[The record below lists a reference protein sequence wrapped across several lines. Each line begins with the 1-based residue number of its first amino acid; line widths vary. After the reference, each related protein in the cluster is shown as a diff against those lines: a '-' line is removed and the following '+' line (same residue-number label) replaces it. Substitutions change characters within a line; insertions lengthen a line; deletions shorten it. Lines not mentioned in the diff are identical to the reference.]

1 MPVPRVLHL
10 SVMELLE
17 VFEKVGL
24 ALGLGLLVGLQR
36 ERVQA
41 RLAGIRTFALI
52 SLLGAIC
59 GLLSADLGGWPVGV
73 GGLAVAGLLV
83 AGNIAARGAQ
93 EREPGLTTEVSA
105 LVMYAVGAY
114 LVVGHATVAI
124 AIGGATA
131 LLLHWKRP
139 MHAFVARIGE
149 GDLAAIMQFA
159 LITLVILPVLPDQ
172 TFGPYDVLNP
182 RHIWLMVVLIVGISL
197 GGYVAYKWLGAEGGA
212 VLAGTL
218 GGLISSTATT
228 VSYARRTASF
238 PASVRLGALVLIIA
252 TTVAMVRVIAEV
264 AIVAPRRFVDLS
276 GPLIA
281 AWGWMVAVALVTYLA
296 VRAQKIQLPE
306 QENPAELKPALFF
319 GALYAA
325 VTLGVAAARDTL
337 GTTALYGVAVLSGLH
352 DMDAITL
359 STARLVDEGR
369 LESDTAW
376 RLILVAML
384 SNLGAKLAIVA
395 ILGQRRLLAWSAALF
410 SVAAA
415 GIAILIAFWP

>member
-1 MPVPRVLHL
+1 M
-10 SVMELLE
+10 MELLQ

-24 ALGLGLLVGLQR
+24 ALLLGLLVGLQR

-52 SLLGAIC
+52 TLLGTVC
-59 GLLSADLGGWPVGV
+59 GFLSIDLGGWPVGL
-73 GGLAVAGLLV
+73 GALAVAALLM
-83 AGNIAARGAQ
+83 AGNLARQ
-93 EREPGLTTEVSA
+93 PTPHDDPGLTTEVAA
-105 LVMYAVGAY
+105 LLMYGVGAY
-114 LVVGHATVAI
+114 MAVGHASVAV

-149 GDLAAIMQFA
+149 TDLAAIMQFV
-159 LITLVILPVLPDQ
+159 LITLVVLPVLPDR

-212 VLAGTL
+212 VLAGIL

-228 VSYARRTASF
+228 VSYARRTAAA
-238 PASVRLGALVLIIA
+238 PAAVRLGALVLIIA
-252 TTVAMVRVIAEV
+252 STVAVVRVIAEV
-264 AIVAPRRFVDLS
+264 AVVAPRRFVDVAW
-276 GPLIA
+276 PLVVVWIWMAGISLA
-281 AWGWMVAVALVTYLA
+281 AYLV
-296 VRAQKIQLPE
+296 VRGQKIELPT

-325 VTLGVAAARDTL
+325 VTLGVAAAHETL
-337 GTTALYGVAVLSGLH
+337 GATALYGVAILSGLH

-359 STARLVDEGR
+359 STARLVNDDR
-369 LESDTAW
+369 LDAATGS
-376 RLILVAML
+376 RLILAAML
-384 SNLGAKLAIVA
+384 SNLGYKLGIVSL
-395 ILGQRRLLAWSAALF
+395 LGHRRLLGGTAILF
-410 SVAAA
+410 GLAAA
-415 GIAILIAFWP
+415 GIGAVLWLWP